1 MEQKGNALP
10 SPTYLRPPKRG
21 LRVGGRR
28 LRAGRC
34 KTFPTLLPDL
44 FTKNCSTALGGW
56 ENYEGPIVDEEILRL
71 LKDHSPGFLSGEEI
85 SRRLKVTRAA
95 IWKRV
100 RNLRALGYEI
110 EASTRTGYR
119 LIRSP
124 DLLTPSEVRPLLRTK
139 WMGRSIH
146 HFHSMDSTNSMAY
159 QLALQGA
166 EEGEIVVAESQKKGR
181 GRLGRK
187 WFSPPLSNL
196 YLSVILRPEI
206 PPQQASLMTL
216 MAAVAT
222 AGAIHKFSGLQPMI
236 KWPNDILL
244 KNRKVAGLLNEI
256 HSEMDRIHFVVLG
269 IGVNLNMDEKM
280 FSKEIRSLATSLK
293 REMGQSISRKAFL
306 QTLLEELEMW
316 YETFLKKG
324 ASPILKAWRDKA
336 QIQGRPVKVTSFGE
350 VLSGT
355 AIDVDS
361 DGTLI
366 LETKGENGRGL
377 WQEMLNI
384 NRTRRSCSLMVTSS
398 HRLLTTRL

>member
-1 MEQKGNALP
+1 M
-10 SPTYLRPPKRG
+10 
-21 LRVGGRR
+21 
-28 LRAGRC
+28 
-34 KTFPTLLPDL
+34 
-44 FTKNCSTALGGW
+44 
-56 ENYEGPIVDEEILRL
+56 VDEEILRL
-71 LKDHSPGFLSGEEI
+71 LKDHSPEFLSGEGI

-100 RNLRALGYEI
+100 RHLRALGYEI

-119 LIRSP
+119 LVRSP

-146 HFHSMDSTNSMAY
+146 HFHAMDSTNSMAY

-222 AGAIHKFSGLQPMI
+222 AGAIHKFSALQPMI

-256 HSEMDRIHFVVLG
+256 HSETDRIHFVILG

-293 REMGQSISRKAFL
+293 REMGQSVSRKAFL
-306 QTLLEELEMW
+306 QILLEELEIW
-316 YETFLKKG
+316 YETFLEDG
-324 ASPILKAWRDKA
+324 AAPILKAWRDKA
-336 QIQGRPVKVTSFGE
+336 QIEGRPVKVISFGE

-355 AIDVDS
+355 AIDVDN
-361 DGTLI
+361 DGALI
-366 LETKGENGRGL
+366 LETKEGERKRVVAGDIEYRKMSNVKV
-377 WQEMLNI
+377 
-384 NRTRRSCSLMVTSS
+384 RSSNKI
-398 HRLLTTRL
+398 

>member
-1 MEQKGNALP
+1 M
-10 SPTYLRPPKRG
+10 
-21 LRVGGRR
+21 
-28 LRAGRC
+28 
-34 KTFPTLLPDL
+34 
-44 FTKNCSTALGGW
+44 
-56 ENYEGPIVDEEILRL
+56 VDEEILRL
-71 LKDHSPGFLSGEEI
+71 LKDHSSEFLSGEEI

-100 RNLRALGYEI
+100 RHLRGLGYKI

-146 HFHSMDSTNSMAY
+146 HFHSTDSTNSIAY

-166 EEGEIVVAESQKKGR
+166 EEGEVVVAETQKKGR

-187 WFSPPLSNL
+187 WYSPPLTNL

-222 AGAIHKFSGLQPMI
+222 AGALHKFSGLQPMI

-244 KNRKVAGLLNEI
+244 RNRKVAGLLNEI
-256 HSEMDRIHFVVLG
+256 HSETDRIHFVILG

-293 REMGQSISRKAFL
+293 REMGQSVSRKAFL

-316 YETFLKKG
+316 YETFLREG
-324 ASPILKAWRDKA
+324 APPVLKAWRDKA

-350 VLSGT
+350 VWVGT

-361 DGTLI
+361 DGALI
-366 LETKGENGRGL
+366 LETKERERKRVVAGDIEY
-377 WQEMLNI
+377 
-384 NRTRRSCSLMVTSS
+384 TRRSMDN
-398 HRLLTTRL
+398 RQ

>member
-1 MEQKGNALP
+1 M
-10 SPTYLRPPKRG
+10 
-21 LRVGGRR
+21 
-28 LRAGRC
+28 
-34 KTFPTLLPDL
+34 
-44 FTKNCSTALGGW
+44 
-56 ENYEGPIVDEEILRL
+56 DEEILRL
-71 LKDHSPGFLSGEEI
+71 LKDHSSGFLSGEEI

-100 RNLRALGYEI
+100 RHLRALGYEI

-124 DLLTPSEVRPLLRTK
+124 DLLTPSEVKPSLRTK

-206 PPQQASLMTL
+206 PPQQAPLITL

-244 KNRKVAGLLNEI
+244 RNRKVAGLLNEI
-256 HSEMDRIHFVVLG
+256 HSEMDRIHFVILG

-280 FSKEIRSLATSLK
+280 FSKEIRGLATSLK

-316 YETFLKKG
+316 YETFLKEG

-336 QIQGRPVKVTSFGE
+336 RIQGRPVKVTSFGE

-355 AIDVDS
+355 AIDVDN
-361 DGTLI
+361 DGALI
-366 LETKGENGRGL
+366 LETKAGERKRVVAGDVVYKR
-377 WQEMLNI
+377 
-384 NRTRRSCSLMVTSS
+384 
-398 HRLLTTRL
+398 

>member
-1 MEQKGNALP
+1 MTFSCDFSFATQF
-10 SPTYLRPPKRG
+10 RG
-21 LRVGGRR
+21 GGEKS
-28 LRAGRC
+28 LIE
-34 KTFPTLLPDL
+34 K
-44 FTKNCSTALGGW
+44 KM
-56 ENYEGPIVDEEILRL
+56 VDEEILRL
-71 LKDHSPGFLSGEEI
+71 LKDHSSGFLSGEEI

-100 RNLRALGYEI
+100 KHLRTLGYEI

-124 DLLTPSEVRPLLRTK
+124 DLLTPSEVRPLLKTK

-146 HFHSMDSTNSMAY
+146 HFHSMDSTNSVAY
-159 QLALQGA
+159 QLALEGA
-166 EEGEIVVAESQKKGR
+166 EEGEVVVAESQKKGR

-187 WFSPPLSNL
+187 WYSPPLTNL

-206 PPQQASLMTL
+206 PPQQASLITL

-222 AGAIHKFSGLQPMI
+222 ATAIHKFSGLQPMI

-244 KNRKVAGLLNEI
+244 RNRKVAGLLNEI

-280 FSKEIRSLATSLK
+280 FSKEIRGLATSLK
-293 REMGQSISRKAFL
+293 REMGQSVSRKAFL
-306 QTLLEELEMW
+306 QTLLEELEIW
-316 YETFLKKG
+316 YEIFLKEG
-324 ASPILKAWRDKA
+324 ASPVLKAWRERA
-336 QIQGRPVKVTSFGE
+336 QIQGRPVKVTSSGE

-361 DGTLI
+361 DGALI
-366 LETKGENGRGL
+366 LEMKKGEQKRVVAGDIEYR
-377 WQEMLNI
+377 EMPKFK
-384 NRTRRSCSLMVTSS
+384 
-398 HRLLTTRL
+398 